1 MQISLHNLSNQM
13 AETVEAL
20 TQESAHIS
28 TADVMGKY
36 ATNLSQKKEAAK
48 QVPVPVEVKTE
59 TPVSE
64 VKEPIPKEVKAEA
77 PKEPTSNGQSEN
89 PKKELEPIIPIEA
102 PVESDWRKELGF
114 DDSAEVKT
122 EETKKETA
130 KDFKAEYEQATKE
143 LEDFNNDTFISAYS
157 AAKKSGKDVSTFI
170 NEVRG
175 VDINSL
181 TPEQIWDANL
191 KAEGLSPEDITTEME
206 KFAELSPF
214 EKKQKT
220 KTFKQE
226 LITQQHEQLKKYAS
240 DNTTNAANS
249 DKDKQ
254 ALAVMAQEQ
263 GKQFFEKIKDKEWQ
277 GIKMTPSETN
287 KLQNF
292 LEKEFKF
299 INADGILNYELY
311 AKVGNYALNER
322 TILQNTY
329 KKGETKGYEKA
340 LLEIA
345 RPSNNDKRFNS
356 APEVKTENKSERAKE
371 AAGKAVFGRF

>member
-1 MQISLHNLSNQM
+1 MEV
-13 AETVEAL
+13 ETPEVKVPQGQQS
-20 TQESAHIS
+20 TFTS
-28 TADVMGKY
+28 TADVMDKF
-36 ATNLSQKKEAAK
+36 AANLSQKKEQAK
-48 QVPVPVEVKTE
+48 QEVEVKA
-59 TPVSE
+59 E
-64 VKEPIPKEVKAEA
+64 VVAEPKAEA
-77 PKEPTSNGQSEN
+77 PKEPTANGQSEN
-89 PKKELEPIIPIEA
+89 PKKELEIVTPEIKENEDA
-102 PVESDWRKELGF
+102 WRKELGF
-114 DDSAEVKT
+114 DDTAEIKT
-122 EETKKETA
+122 EEIKKDDNS
-130 KDFKAEYEQATKE
+130 KLLKEYERKAKE
-143 LEDFNNDTFISAYS
+143 YEEDSNDTFISAYKAS
-157 AAKKSGKDVSTFI
+157 KKAGKDVSSFI

-175 VDINSL
+175 VDVNSL

-240 DNTTNAANS
+240 DNVNS
-249 DKDKQ
+249 AQDKQ

-263 GKQFFEKIKDKEWQ
+263 GKKFFEKIKDKEWQ
-277 GIKMTPSETN
+277 GMKMTPSEVN
-287 KLQNF
+287 KLENF
-292 LEKEFKF
+292 LEKEFQF
-299 INADGILNYELY
+299 INADGTLNYELY

-340 LLEIA
+340 FLEIA

-356 APEVKTENKSERAKE
+356 APDVKTANKSEQAKKAAKE
-371 AAGKAVFGRF
+371 VFNPA